1 MARSL
6 AGDLLQQLYQRGLT
20 NAQISH
26 ALGGY
31 DPAILGRVARGARPG
46 TNLVVPLKSLLG
58 GAQSGAVPK
67 AEHQKHLIKDA
78 QGRPLHYSA
87 KKPSAARLKHLL
99 RQVERQGATRAGIVA
114 DVGKFQGY
122 EQTQA
127 GQHLI
132 RAFRQ
137 GNAATPGALAARLD
151 QSGQSGTD
159 FLLAEIKAATGAE
172 EVADLRGC
180 TLSFYYPP
188 A

>member
-6 AGDLLQQLYQRGLT
+6 AGDLLQQLYQRGMT

-31 DPAILGRVARGARPG
+31 DPSILGRVARGARPG
-46 TNLVVPLKSLLG
+46 TNLVGPLKSLLG
-58 GAQSGAVPK
+58 GAPGGAVPK
-67 AEHQKHLIKDA
+67 AEHQKHLLTDA
-78 QGRPLHYSA
+78 QGRIISYSG
-87 KKPSAARLKHLL
+87 KKPSAARLKQLL
-99 RQVERQGATRAGIVA
+99 RRAQKQGATRAGIVA

-137 GNAATPGALAARLD
+137 GNAATPGALASRLD

-172 EVADLRGC
+172 EVADLRGV
-180 TLSFYYPP
+180 TINFYYGG
-188 A
+188 

>member
-6 AGDLLQQLYQRGLT
+6 AGDLLQQLYQRGMT

-31 DPAILGRVARGARPG
+31 DPAILSRVARGSRPG
-46 TNLVVPLKSLLG
+46 TNLIGPLKRLLG
-58 GAQSGAVPK
+58 GEASGVVPK
-67 AEHQKHLIKDA
+67 AEHQKHLLTDA
-78 QGRPLHYSA
+78 QGRILSYSG
-87 KKPSAARLKHLL
+87 KKPSAARLKQIL
-99 RQVERQGATRAGIVA
+99 RRAEKQGATRAGIVA
-114 DVGKFQGY
+114 DVGKFEGY
-122 EQTQA
+122 EQTQV

-151 QSGQSGTD
+151 QSRQSGED
-159 FLLAEIKAATGAE
+159 FLLSEVKAATGAE

-180 TLSFYYPP
+180 TLNFFYPT
-188 A
+188 